1 MRTAPGA
8 ANWGG
13 RYLLPSPEELICCWA
28 RGDKSKVRRKAWTK
42 RIRHTVFESVST
54 MAAMV
59 VVLFLGLLQ
68 LAVPGLAQSP
78 PPGTVKIEGLTY
90 AGDGCPPGSLDLAIS
105 PNGISSLGFTKFTV
119 FTPGRPADRRKSCHV
134 GVSLSYP
141 AGFTFSVKNVA
152 FRGSAQFGEVVKGG
166 LRAGYY
172 FVGFPGTVR
181 SSRSLPPPV
190 EGNFEFSDSFGTFA
204 YAPCGSES
212 ASLNV
217 FFEATVVPPP
227 PPEKNNKALVV
238 LKNKGSITVTSAGF
252 GLLWKKC

>member
-1 MRTAPGA
+1 M
-8 ANWGG
+8 
-13 RYLLPSPEELICCWA
+13 
-28 RGDKSKVRRKAWTK
+28 K

-59 VVLFLGLLQ
+59 VVLLLGLLQ

-78 PPGTVKIEGLTY
+78 PSGTVQIESWTY
-90 AGDGCPPGSLDLAIS
+90 SGTGCPFGSLELVIS
-105 PNGISSLGFTKFTV
+105 PDGISSLGFTKFTV
-119 FTPGRPADRRKSCHV
+119 FTPGRPADQRKNCQV

-141 AGFTFSVKNVA
+141 AGFTFSVTTVE
-152 FRGSAQFGEVVKGG
+152 FRGSAQFEGGVKGG

-190 EGNFEFSDSFGTFA
+190 EGNFEFSDSFATSV
-204 YAPCGSES
+204 YAPCGTES
-212 ASLNV
+212 ALLNV
-217 FFEATVVPPP
+217 LFEATVVPPLP
-227 PPEKNNKALVV
+227 PKNNNKALVV
-238 LKNKGSITVTSAGF
+238 LNNKGSITVTNAGF